1 MVDTFSQSWDFL
13 VAAFGPPGPYYVIFM
28 LAAVLIALS
37 VPVLMRRR
45 ADPFDRLGGSGP
57 RVAGPAAAAAA
68 GGDAARLRYD
78 SKNANLERLAPFLE
92 PQNKEEYSAVRLL
105 LMQAGYRSRSAV
117 GTYHLARFV
126 LGMGFLAIGVLSVLV
141 RETPP
146 SLPAMIF
153 TIMVP
158 GLVGYFM
165 PQYWVVRRK
174 QTRQEEITNG
184 FPDALDLMLVCVEA
198 GQSLDQAIMR
208 VAREI
213 NVGFPAL
220 AEEFEIVSNEVRAGK
235 DRTNVLR
242 DMSERAGVADI
253 SAFVTVL
260 IQSARFGTSISQALR
275 VYAAEMRDKR
285 IMRAEEKAN
294 VLPTKLTLGS
304 MLFTVPPLLIILIG
318 PSLYEIFDVLTG
330 AGAGGL

>member
-1 MVDTFSQSWDFL
+1 MELITEKFDLTWDYL
-13 VAAFGPPGPYYVIFM
+13 VAIFGPPGPYYALFM
-28 LAAVLIALS
+28 LGAVLIALS
-37 VPVLMRRR
+37 VPILLRRR
-45 ADPFDRLGGSGP
+45 ADPFDRLATPRGP
-57 RVAGPAAAAAA
+57 RVAGAAA
-68 GGDAARLRYD
+68 GGGGDARLRYD
-78 SKNANLERLAPFLE
+78 TRNAQMERFAPFLE

-117 GTYHLARFV
+117 GTYHLTRFV
-126 LGMGFLAIGVLSVLV
+126 LGMGMLSIGVLAVLV
-141 RETPP
+141 RDEPP
-146 SLPAMIF
+146 PLSTMIF
-153 TIMVP
+153 TIIIP
-158 GLVGYFM
+158 GVIGYFL
-165 PQYWVVRRK
+165 PVYWVNRRK
-174 QTRQEEITNG
+174 QVRQEEITNG

-213 NVGFPAL
+213 RLGFPAL
-220 AEEFEIVSNEVRAGK
+220 ADEFEIVANEIRAGK
-235 DRTNVLR
+235 DRIQVLR

-253 SAFVTVL
+253 AAFVTVL

-304 MLFTVPPLLIILIG
+304 MIFTVPPLLIILVG
-318 PSLYEIFDVLTG
+318 PSLYEIIQTLSGG
-330 AGAGGL
+330 AI